1 MVRAFRWAVFRD
13 VVGACRPPAERRG
26 GGRAARSPERAR
38 HERLR
43 LRLAH
48 GIRTTLEDGALC
60 ARRTGGVTPNANPS
74 LAGIRPPQQL
84 SGAKLPLAA
93 LPGRVGPLSGKQGVG
108 LRVAHLADA
117 QRDVAGVTTRIV
129 GKNLESRKTGPSDA
143 ARALSATGAEHAW
156 LIQGIDDVLAREA
169 RAQLQKDEARK
180 GGNVAYGFARCSG
193 AINCGPV
200 RSAGEGWA
208 DHWRSGAGPPD
219 TSTRPS
225 PSSRSPKFNRR
236 SPGHAPRACA
246 LHHHRHLR

>member
-156 LIQGIDDVLAREA
+156 LIQGIDDVLDQVLWRDKLWPGSVRRRRLGRRLALRGRPPGYEHPTITVVKV
-169 RAQLQKDEARK
+169 AQ
-180 GGNVAYGFARCSG
+180 V
-193 AINCGPV
+193 
-200 RSAGEGWA
+200 
-208 DHWRSGAGPPD
+208 
-219 TSTRPS
+219 
-225 PSSRSPKFNRR
+225 
-236 SPGHAPRACA
+236 
-246 LHHHRHLR
+246 